1 MQLCKENLTE
11 IILFIIHY
19 RQSGDRFVVK
29 VKPVQIKG
37 VRMIV
42 EHKIEALPDRKVRI
56 KWRRVLHMLEAVSD
70 ASYIHLTLAVPIYTC
85 QLVLEGRA
93 TVVCLN
99 KDFRPTRVFPELSA
113 RAKEVFSCKVA

>member
-1 MQLCKENLTE
+1 MQGKSNPTCKENLSQKLY
-11 IILFIIHY
+11 LFIYLFIVCAYH
-19 RQSGDRFVVK
+19 RCQSGDRFVVK

-42 EHKIEALPDRKVRI
+42 EHKIEALPDRK
-56 KWRRVLHMLEAVSD
+56 
-70 ASYIHLTLAVPIYTC
+70 
-85 QLVLEGRA
+85 LVLEGRA